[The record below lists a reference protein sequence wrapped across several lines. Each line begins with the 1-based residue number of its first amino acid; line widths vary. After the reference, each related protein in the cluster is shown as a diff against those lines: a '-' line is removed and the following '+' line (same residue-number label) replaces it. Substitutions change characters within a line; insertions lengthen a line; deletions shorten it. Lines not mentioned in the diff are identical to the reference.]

1 MTTYK
6 KFLFINYL
14 KSLFLIF
21 LIFFS
26 LVFILSIITELDF
39 FKDSNVNVVTPI
51 YLALIN
57 TPTLMFDLF
66 PFIFLICT
74 MHFFFSLKEN
84 DELKAF
90 KYFGLKNTEIIKLI
104 SKLTLF
110 IGFLVITLYY
120 SASSNLKNIYLIT
133 KSKYTNDDKYL
144 AVITKNGLWI
154 KDVVNDK
161 TLMINSAGI
170 EENFL
175 LDTFITEFDNN
186 FNIIRNIKSSK
197 IDITNKNWQLFD
209 LTVFKDNNETILK
222 NGLIKTNYDYEIIQ
236 NLFSNLSSLSLLEL
250 FEMRKNYLKLNYS
263 IVDIDIHIIKI
274 IVSPLIFVLIM
285 IFGSILSFYF
295 LEKNNKFY
303 SFSFGLIFSVIFYYI
318 TVFLTTMASTEKL
331 NVFVSLVS
339 PVIFLI
345 IINSYYLLH
354 VNKK

>member
-1 MTTYK
+1 MTIYK

-14 KSLFLIF
+14 KSLFIIF
-21 LIFFS
+21 FIFFS

-66 PFIFLICT
+66 PFVFLICT

-84 DELKAF
+84 DEIKTF
-90 KYFGLKNTEIIKLI
+90 KYFGLQNTEIIKLI
-104 SKLTLF
+104 SKITLF
-110 IGFLVITLYY
+110 IGFLIITIFY

-133 KSKYTNDDKYL
+133 KSKYTDDDKYL

-154 KDVVNDK
+154 KDIINDK

-170 EENFL
+170 EKNFL

-209 LTVFKDNNETILK
+209 LTIFKDNNETILK
-222 NGLIKTNYDYEIIQ
+222 NGLIQTNYDYEIIQ

-250 FEMRKNYLKLNYS
+250 FEMRKNYLYLNYS

-285 IFGSILSFYF
+285 VSGSILSFYF
-295 LEKNNKFY
+295 LEKNNRFY
-303 SFSFGLIFSVIFYYI
+303 NFSFGLIFCVVFYYI

-331 NVFVSLVS
+331 NVFVSLIS
-339 PVIFLI
+339 PVLFLI
-345 IINSYYLLH
+345 IINGYYLLY

>member
-1 MTTYK
+1 MTIYK

-14 KSLFLIF
+14 KSFFIIF

-26 LVFILSIITELDF
+26 LVFILSVITELDF

-66 PFIFLICT
+66 PFVFLICT
-74 MHFFFSLKEN
+74 MQFFFSLKDN
-84 DELKAF
+84 DEIKTF
-90 KYFGLKNTEIIKLI
+90 KYFGLQNTEIIKLI
-104 SKLTLF
+104 SKLTF
-110 IGFLVITLYY
+110 YIGFFLITLYY
-120 SASSNLKNIYLIT
+120 SASSNLQSVYLIT

-154 KDVVNDK
+154 KDVINNK
-161 TLMINSAGI
+161 TLMINSARI
-170 EENFL
+170 EKNFL

-209 LTVFKDNNETILK
+209 LTIFKDNNETILK
-222 NGLIKTNYDYEIIQ
+222 NGLIKTNYDYDIIQ

-285 IFGSILSFYF
+285 VFGSILSFYF
-295 LEKNNKFY
+295 LEKNNRFY

-331 NVFVSLVS
+331 NVFVCLIS
-339 PVIFLI
+339 PVLFLV
-345 IINSYYLLH
+345 IINSYYLLY